1 MSNGRQMMQQAA
13 TRDTG
18 DVEQLARDLDDDRA
32 RLDLTLWLIERGHG
46 VPDELECAL
55 ERLCARFPG
64 LPRLSGLLGH
74 VRAGLM
80 KFEAAAEAFE
90 AELELAPD
98 DGTIRLALGRALA
111 RSYGRFEEAEAA
123 FEDALAA
130 ARGDGDMLCEV
141 ARFQFQESRFARAV
155 ELAARGRELDL
166 SESSRCLLSLI
177 EGQALCALRRD
188 DAAEAAFEG
197 ARRAADLLIDHGDTH
212 IKLVGIA
219 LKARALQ
226 GAGRGDE
233 VTALYQ
239 TLVEL
244 LPVSAEALRSRPLS
258 SRHPPPSRTFAP
270 ARRWARHRRAAAG
283 PLAQRAG
290 SGTGTAAPARR
301 PLSHGE
307 QGSSRSSSV
316 C

>member
-1 MSNGRQMMQQAA
+1 MMQQAA

-18 DVEQLARDLDDDRA
+18 DVEQQLRAQLARDLDEDRA

-64 LPRLSGLLGH
+64 VPRLSGLLGH

-111 RSYGRFEEAEAA
+111 RFYGRFEEAEAA

-130 ARGDGDMLCEV
+130 ARGDGDVLCEV
-141 ARFQFQESRFARAV
+141 ARFQFQEGRFARAV
-155 ELAARGRELDL
+155 EQAARGRELNL
-166 SESSRCLLSLI
+166 SESNRRLLSLI
-177 EGQALCALRRD
+177 EGQALRALRRD

-212 IKLVGIA
+212 TKLFGIA
-219 LKARALQ
+219 LKARALH

-244 LPVSAEALRSRPLS
+244 LPVSAEHYDPACYLPDSPVSNVCAGASVGATTSCCCRAPRSKGWKRYGNGC
-258 SRHPPPSRTFAP
+258 
-270 ARRWARHRRAAAG
+270 ARSTSA
-283 PLAQRAG
+283 
-290 SGTGTAAPARR
+290 
-301 PLSHGE
+301 
-307 QGSSRSSSV
+307 
-316 C
+316 